1 MTTLSR
7 TRGTADALGF
17 AVPKDIHN
25 NPVRE
30 IDRARN
36 RELWWSVLFAGV
48 LVAGLLLAVWEHN
61 EWRRVGYQIA
71 SLQQQKAAAETAN
84 RQLILELE
92 TLRSPQRIELLA
104 TLQLH
109 LVAPSQTEA
118 VVIER
123 IREAARQPR
132 TLVARR

>member
-84 RQLILELE
+84 RQLILERE

-109 LVAPSQTEA
+109 LVAPTQTEA